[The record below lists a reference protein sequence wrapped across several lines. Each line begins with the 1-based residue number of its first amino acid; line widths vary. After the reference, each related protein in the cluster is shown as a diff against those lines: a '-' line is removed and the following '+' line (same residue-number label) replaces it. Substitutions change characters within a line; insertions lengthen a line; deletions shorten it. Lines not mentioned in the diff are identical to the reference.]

1 MSILCDVFNDNFD
14 FRANI
19 FKEFDITRKDDEQ
32 IETDASIESIIGVI
46 DELKTNFENVICEHS
61 VQALKYML
69 KFKTNADY
77 NIVEGEVNQAL
88 LKQADEMTSLKYG
101 KMQPAYY
108 PEGGRREIRR
118 QKNKTAKQARKMG
131 GLEKIEI
138 DESGGRRGVMRNY
151 VPEGVLNQYSD
162 KGRCKT
168 YIYVAAD
175 NKEKEELE
183 EKKNPSMSTRS
194 GVVSS
199 VAESSPFLLS
209 PLNLPSP
216 VVGTTQMSSS
226 SGDGLGGCRWA
237 QSVSRDVNHLL
248 VPETRQPLSVIM
260 PPPRFFA
267 SSSSSTLCHLFL

>member
-19 FKEFDITRKDDEQ
+19 FKEFDITRKDDEE

-46 DELKTNFENVICEHS
+46 DELQTNYENVICEHS

-88 LKQADEMTSLKYG
+88 LKQGDEMASLKFG

-175 NKEKEELE
+175 NKEKEEAWVNVISQIALTS
-183 EKKNPSMSTRS
+183 KNRIHDDMYKNVLRVRFQTIECTEWMKNSNVKIVTPKTK
-194 GVVSS
+194 V
-199 VAESSPFLLS
+199 
-209 PLNLPSP
+209 
-216 VVGTTQMSSS
+216 
-226 SGDGLGGCRWA
+226 
-237 QSVSRDVNHLL
+237 
-248 VPETRQPLSVIM
+248 PLSMRLQIDMIGIRVLWGKAYSL
-260 PPPRFFA
+260 R
-267 SSSSSTLCHLFL
+267 SVNLSNVHVDDCQVLCGDV